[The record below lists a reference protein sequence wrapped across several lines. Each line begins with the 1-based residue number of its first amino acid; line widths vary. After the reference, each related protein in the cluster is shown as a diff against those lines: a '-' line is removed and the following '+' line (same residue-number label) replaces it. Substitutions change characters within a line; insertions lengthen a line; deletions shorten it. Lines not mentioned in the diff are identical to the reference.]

1 MVHLACHGIHI
12 EGDRF
17 ASGAVLTRDL
27 RLTVDLVESMP
38 TAIHEL
44 VFINSCY
51 NGRIG
56 VTPLA
61 AGLARTLID
70 IGVRAVVAAG
80 WPVGDAAAKA
90 FAESFYAS
98 MTRGVTFRDAVAQAR
113 VKTAAAEIGATWAA
127 YQCYGDPTFV
137 LRGRATEVAP
147 TGDPV
152 GLADLKA
159 RLAALAT
166 QAADL
171 SRPRPKALNDRRERL
186 VQSYRT
192 LEKWVQDKG
201 KGVDDDPDVW
211 RLLGLAARGLGEF
224 GSAAEWYARF
234 AGSDG
239 RPARRVA
246 SPLDLQQAANCVAR
260 GAQADAR
267 HALHSPEE
275 KGATATGDNAS
286 TPRPLTPAERLAEA
300 LRRFPR
306 AVELAEGSI
315 AMLPEDE
322 GWAILASVHKKWA
335 TVDPDNRD
343 QHLSDAVSAHTNLKA
358 KQRGKYGVENRLQ
371 IHSRS

>member
-1 MVHLACHGIHI
+1 MTDSPAGQCSPATC
-12 EGDRF
+12 
-17 ASGAVLTRDL
+17 ASPSTSSSRC
-27 RLTVDLVESMP
+27 RLSP
-38 TAIHEL
+38 EL

-166 QAADL
+166 Q
-171 SRPRPKALNDRRERL
+171 
-186 VQSYRT
+186 
-192 LEKWVQDKG
+192 G
-201 KGVDDDPDVW
+201 
-211 RLLGLAARGLGEF
+211 RG
-224 GSAAEWYARF
+224 
-234 AGSDG
+234 
-239 RPARRVA
+239 PQ
-246 SPLDLQQAANCVAR
+246 P
-260 GAQADAR
+260 
-267 HALHSPEE
+267 
-275 KGATATGDNAS
+275 
-286 TPRPLTPAERLAEA
+286 TPTQGP
-300 LRRFPR
+300 
-306 AVELAEGSI
+306 
-315 AMLPEDE
+315 
-322 GWAILASVHKKWA
+322 
-335 TVDPDNRD
+335 
-343 QHLSDAVSAHTNLKA
+343 Q
-358 KQRGKYGVENRLQ
+358 
-371 IHSRS
+371 